1 MGGLVVCAYS
11 DVGYKCLEWLF
22 DQGESVRLV
31 FTHADTPGEERW
43 FGSVADLA
51 RKHGLEPR
59 VVADLDDPADAE
71 RIRAVAPDFLFSF
84 YFRKMIPERVLA
96 LATRGALN
104 MHGSVLPAFR
114 GRSPVNWAILKGATE
129 TGASLHYMTGKPDAG
144 DLVDFERVKIGPDDD
159 ILGVSRR
166 VGDAAVTVLA
176 RALPKLKAGT
186 APHVPLDLSKGSYFG
201 GRKPEDGEIDWTKPA
216 KEVHDLVRAVTKPW
230 PGAFTDVFG
239 KKVTI
244 WKTRI
249 APYAGHDVF
258 PGKVEPTESSVV
270 VYAGDDRTV
279 EILSAR
285 PEGGMDLDAGAFR
298 DWLMRPSG
306 VFSRG

>member
-31 FTHADTPGEERW
+31 FTHPDAPGEERW

-59 VVADLDDPADAE
+59 VVTDLNDPADEE

-84 YFRKMIPERVLA
+84 YFRKMIPERVLS
-96 LATRGALN
+96 LAKRGALN
-104 MHGSVLPAFR
+104 MHGSLLPAFR

-129 TGASLHYMTGKPDAG
+129 TGATLHFMTAKPDAG
-144 DLVDFERVKIGPDDD
+144 DAVDAERVKIGPDDD

-176 RALPKLKAGT
+176 RSLPKLKAGT
-186 APHVPLDLSKGSYFG
+186 AARVPLDLSKGSYFG
-201 GRKPEDGEIDWTKPA
+201 GRKPEDGEIDWTAPA
-216 KEVHDLVRAVTKPW
+216 KEIHDLVRAVTRPW

-239 KKVTI
+239 KTVTV
-244 WKTRI
+244 WKTRL

-258 PGKVEPTESSVV
+258 AGKVEPTESSVI

-285 PEGGMDLDAGAFR
+285 PEGGMDLDAGGFR

-306 VFSRG
+306 IFPRG

>member
-31 FTHADTPGEERW
+31 FTHPDAPGEERW

-51 RKHGLEPR
+51 RKRGVEPR
-59 VVADLDDPADAE
+59 IVNDLSDPADAE
-71 RIRAVAPDFLFSF
+71 RIRAVQPDFLFSF
-84 YFRKMIPERVLA
+84 YFRKMIPASVLA
-96 LATRGALN
+96 LARRGALN
-104 MHGSVLPAFR
+104 MHGSLLPAFR

-129 TGASLHYMTGKPDAG
+129 TGATLHYMVDKPDAG
-144 DLVDFERVKIGPDDD
+144 DVVDSERVKIGPDDE

-186 APHVPLDLSKGSYFG
+186 ASRTPLDLSKGSYFG
-201 GRKPEDGEIDWTKPA
+201 GRKPEDGEIDWTRSA
-216 KEVHDLVRAVTKPW
+216 KEIHDLVRAVTRPW
-230 PGAFTDVFG
+230 PGAFTDLFG
-239 KKVTI
+239 KPVRI
-244 WKTRI
+244 WRTRV

-258 PGKVEPTESSVV
+258 PGKVDLTEGSVI
-270 VYAGDDRTV
+270 VYSGDDRTV

-285 PEGGMDLDAGAFR
+285 PEGEGDLDAAAFR
-298 DWLMRPSG
+298 SWVLRS
-306 VFSRG
+306 V